1 MAAVSRIIVTGT
13 AGALGGAVA
22 EHFTA
27 KGIEVIGLD
36 VAYENTALAAS
47 DEHDGL
53 HTMKVDLTSAED
65 VRGALTAIRDSRGQ
79 IDGLVHCTGGF
90 RWSQFHEIS
99 DKDVE
104 FLVHVNLLSTLWM
117 VRGVLS
123 DFREQ
128 GFGRIVLVSSRSTL
142 APGVGEGAYTASKAG
157 LNALVKSVA
166 AEVTADDITINAV
179 LPSIINT
186 AANRAEMPD
195 ADHSTWVPLDS
206 LAAVIGNFFE
216 PVGAPLNGALLPVSG
231 RT

>member
-1 MAAVSRIIVTGT
+1 MAALQRIIITGT

-22 EHFTA
+22 AHFTA

-36 VAYENTALAAS
+36 VAYEAAQLTAS
-47 DEHDGL
+47 GDVEGL

-65 VRGALTAIRDSRGQ
+65 VRAALTSIRDSRGPV
-79 IDGLVHCTGGF
+79 DGLVHCTGGF
-90 RWSQFHEIS
+90 RWSKFHEIS
-99 DKDVE
+99 DRDVE
-104 FLVHVNLLSTLWM
+104 FLVNVNLLSTLWM

-123 DFREQ
+123 EFHER

-142 APGVGEGAYTASKAG
+142 SPGVGEGAYTASKAG
-157 LNALVKSVA
+157 LNALVKAVA
-166 AEVTADDITINAV
+166 AEVAADDITINAV
-179 LPSIINT
+179 LPSIIDT

-195 ADHSTWVPLDS
+195 ADHSTWVPLDG
-206 LAAVIGNFFE
+206 LANIIATFFE